1 MASQKSWK
9 NMGMLASVANCGR
22 SRKLGYR
29 GRLVLGFKPSH
40 GSHDKNHHV
49 ALAEKHH
56 AALAK
61 ETHVALGLPLPHS
74 RGSWKARCSSNA
86 ELSLSSLEE
95 CRRDTAGRKGV
106 KGLLAGGP
114 GEGAMWFWLKNWR
127 SRRHSWWCWELRE
140 ACQLST
146 DYWEEPA
153 AT

>member
-1 MASQKSWK
+1 
-9 NMGMLASVANCGR
+9 MGMLASVANCGR

-74 RGSWKARCSSNA
+74 IGSWKARCSSNA
-86 ELSLSSLEE
+86 ELFLSSLEGR
-95 CRRDTAGRKGV
+95 RRD
-106 KGLLAGGP
+106 LAGKERGERTLPGGP
-114 GEGAMWFWLKNWR
+114 
-127 SRRHSWWCWELRE
+127 
-140 ACQLST
+140 
-146 DYWEEPA
+146 
-153 AT
+153 